1 MSKKFISAVG
11 CIALLASQLVQAEVK
26 IPIPDTINLLVVNS
40 LKPKIEKGG
49 LFGTDTLVLP
59 DGENQIVFKFQPS
72 VMENDTL
79 RRVYSDAIIAKFSA
93 QDNELK
99 FVLPEYRDL
108 NQARNEIGN
117 FEWSM
122 VNNKGQ
128 VVDVKSE
135 PLSANGVQLGRNFL
149 EDVTD
154 YNRRG
159 GVAAITTGAVAVK
172 SLPVQGQVKSDS
184 ENVGQLKA
192 WYLKANKQERK
203 DFQVWLIDQK

>member
-93 QDNELK
+93 QDDELK

-122 VNNKGQ
+122 VNNKDQ

-172 SLPVQGQVKSDS
+172 SLPVQGQVKADS

>member
-93 QDNELK
+93 QDDELK

-122 VNNKGQ
+122 VNNKDQ

-159 GVAAITTGAVAVK
+159 GVAAITIGAVAVK
-172 SLPVQGQVKSDS
+172 SLPVQGQVKADS

>member
-93 QDNELK
+93 QDDELK

-122 VNNKGQ
+122 VNNKDQ

>member
-93 QDNELK
+93 QDDELK

-122 VNNKGQ
+122 VNNKDQ
-128 VVDVKSE
+128 VVDVESE